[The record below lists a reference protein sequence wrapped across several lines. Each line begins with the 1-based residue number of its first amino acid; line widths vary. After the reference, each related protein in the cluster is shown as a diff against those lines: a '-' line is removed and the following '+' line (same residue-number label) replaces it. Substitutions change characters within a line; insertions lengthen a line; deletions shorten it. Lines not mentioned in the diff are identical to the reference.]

1 MPDFVSLSWS
11 WCAFTDGAE
20 ESQQVYNSKIKTSQD
35 FFFSRRK
42 QKFSGT
48 IRYGR
53 CYSENY
59 FVALMFGLCL
69 NFACFEF

>member
-35 FFFSRRK
+35 FFFL
-42 QKFSGT
+42 G
-48 IRYGR
+48 
-53 CYSENY
+53 ENRSSQGPLDMGG
-59 FVALMFGLCL
+59 VTVKIIL
-69 NFACFEF
+69 

>member
-35 FFFSRRK
+35 FFFLGENRSP
-42 QKFSGT
+42 QGL
-48 IRYGR
+48 RYGR